1 MINVQNIDV
10 NECFK
15 WCLVRYLN
23 SAGHNPR
30 RISKADKD
38 FAKRLDFENIKL
50 TIKFKVIHQI
60 SKNNFIG
67 IGVLGYENQEKY
79 TICVSKDVVKKNM
92 LT

>member
-30 RISKADKD
+30 RITKADKD

-50 TIKFKVIHQI
+50 SIKFKVIQQI
-60 SKNNFIG
+60 AKNNFIG
-67 IGVLGYENQEKY
+67 IGVLGYENQEKC

>member
-23 SAGHNPR
+23 PAGHNPR
-30 RISKADKD
+30 RITKADKD
-38 FAKRLDFENIKL
+38 FAKRLDFENIKF

-60 SKNNFIG
+60 AKNNSLALAFWVMKI
-67 IGVLGYENQEKY
+67 
-79 TICVSKDVVKKNM
+79 KKNIQYVYQKM
-92 LT
+92 L